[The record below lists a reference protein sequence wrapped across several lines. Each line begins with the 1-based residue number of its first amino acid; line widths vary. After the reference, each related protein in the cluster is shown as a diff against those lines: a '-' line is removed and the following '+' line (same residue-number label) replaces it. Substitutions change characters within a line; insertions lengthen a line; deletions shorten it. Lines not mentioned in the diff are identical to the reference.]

1 MAFQRKKPAAIGVK
15 ATFPGFIEPA
25 LASSIEKV
33 PSGARWIHEIKF
45 DGYRVQ
51 IHLANEAVKIFTRR
65 GHDWTNRF
73 KKIAADAW
81 HIAAGSAI
89 VDGEV
94 VVPAEN
100 GTTDFSVLQ
109 NELKGKS
116 NKIVMVA
123 FDLLYLNGY
132 DLRKLP
138 LIERKTHLK
147 KIIDGTD
154 LQFSES
160 FEVDGPDMFAHACK
174 VGLEGVVSKVR
185 DSRYASGRGN
195 DWVKKTCAQRE
206 TLTIAGFAL
215 DGSKWD
221 GIYVGRR
228 KGTDLVYAGKVDHG
242 FDRTSADELRKR
254 LCHSSARRSPT
265 PSALLTAASGS
276 SRSYSRRSSTAPS
289 PLREKCD
296 IHSSKR
302 SERIFDPMPFSRSTF
317 TVEIDGVPTFVFQA
331 TRQIE
336 AEEICSEWC
345 AINLQH
351 LIELNIIDAR
361 ASTKVRIARSSERAE
376 YENKVAGASS
386 KETVPLVYLKNFK
399 T

>member
-15 ATFPGFIEPA
+15 APFPGFIEPT

-33 PSGARWIHEIKF
+33 PSETRWIHEIKF

-73 KKIAADAW
+73 KKIADEAW

-94 VVPAEN
+94 VVPAED

-109 NELKGKS
+109 NELKGRS
-116 NKIVMVA
+116 TRIVFVA

-138 LIERKTHLK
+138 LIERKAHLK
-147 KIIDGTD
+147 KIVDGTD

-160 FEVDGPDMFAHACK
+160 FEVDGPDMFSHACK

-185 DSRYASGRGN
+185 DSRYSSGRGN

-215 DGSKWD
+215 DGEKWD

-228 KGTDLVYAGKVDHG
+228 KGNALVYAGKVDLG
-242 FDRTSADELRKR
+242 FDKTSAAELRKR
-254 LCHSSARRSPT
+254 LTPLVRKTQPYAKKIAHRAHWVEPEVLAEIEYRAKSAE
-265 PSALLTAASGS
+265 G
-276 SRSYSRRSSTAPS
+276 
-289 PLREKCD
+289 
-296 IHSSKR
+296 
-302 SERIFDPMPFSRSTF
+302 
-317 TVEIDGVPTFVFQA
+317 
-331 TRQIE
+331 
-336 AEEICSEWC
+336 
-345 AINLQH
+345 
-351 LIELNIIDAR
+351 
-361 ASTKVRIARSSERAE
+361 KVRH
-376 YENKVAGASS
+376 
-386 KETVPLVYLKNFK
+386 PFFK
-399 T
+399 GIREDL